1 MKNLKNSRTSGI
13 SLVALIVTII
23 VLIILTAA
31 VIVTFMEGGIIDRAK
46 ESVFKS
52 DIRTYQEI
60 LAVKRAEEQIKLATG
75 NGEEEE
81 LKLIDKTITG
91 EAIKEILPE
100 FKEEEY
106 GELIEVVDGEIVAKK
121 ELNEEVLQ
129 EKWLI
134 DLGIGTGET
143 PVADVEY
150 NVGDEVT
157 IGEEKFRV
165 LKDNGSTLTL
175 LTEKNITTSAP
186 YIQSTSA
193 PTVVFSSTN
202 YWNTYAE
209 SYPLN
214 LNTYESEDI
223 EITDAI
229 EVAKAYAR
237 KIAEDVG
244 VAVTG
249 RLLTLEEIEELDGN
263 LDSLST
269 ANCPIW
275 INKDDDG
282 NYLNYWLGSAY
293 NANMVWDLG
302 GGGNNSVCM
311 DSIFTDSIF
320 GVRPVITISES
331 AVN

>member
-106 GELIEVVDGEIVAKK
+106 GELIEVVDGEVVAKK

-175 LTEKNITTSAP
+175 LTEKNITTDT
-186 YIQSTSA
+186 YVQSSSA
-193 PTVVFSSTN
+193 PTVAFSSIN
-202 YWNTYAE
+202 YWSSETE
-209 SYPLN
+209 YPLN
-214 LNTYESEDI
+214 LNEYATENI
-223 EITDAI
+223 QVTDAI
-229 EVAKAYAR
+229 GIAKAYAN
-237 KIAEDVG
+237 KIAEGTG

-249 RLLTLEEIEELDGN
+249 RLMTVEEVVELGGD
-263 LDSLST
+263 ST
-269 ANCPIW
+269 AYSAIGCPTW
-275 INKDDDG
+275 VNQDDEG
-282 NYLNYWLGSAY
+282 VALSYWLACADGGDS
-293 NANMVWDLG
+293 VWFFDY
-302 GGGNNSVCM
+302 STY
-311 DSIFTDSIF
+311 IFAWSYYYEASLY